1 MKSTAT
7 IEALIILFF
16 EVPGWTATPLMRTFA
31 CAASGGDVVFQ
42 ERTTILPTYAPQT
55 MFVRGQGVYLFDAD
69 GRRYLDFASG
79 ISVCNLGHCHPTVT
93 AAIQKQAAELVHI
106 SNLYY
111 NPVTP
116 MLAEKLVSKCF
127 DGAVFFANS
136 GAEANE
142 GLIKLARKYG
152 SRTGRHEIISMEN
165 SFHGRTLAT
174 LAATGR
180 AKYRKGFE
188 PDMPGFKQ
196 VPFNDFD
203 ALAAAVTDKTC
214 GILLEIV
221 QGEGGIL
228 PADTEYLNKVRAL
241 CDEKDILMLC
251 DEVQCGMGRTGTLFA
266 WQGAGVEPD
275 AFSMAK
281 ALANGLPMGGFIVK
295 RKFTDVLTVGTH
307 ASTFGGTPLV
317 SAAALAVQQ
326 VFDEE
331 IAVGEV
337 PFEALTLQAGR
348 LRWHAEPAEGRP
360 VPPPAEAALKPSEI
374 DTCEQLYLTG
384 LHLEQYRH
392 ATWSAKE
399 YYEEALRRDPSD
411 VRNNNALGLWYLRRG
426 TPFPHGGKGPA
437 AAQSQPLRR
446 RTALQPGAVPAL
458 AGKDRRGLRLVLQG
472 DLECGLAG
480 CGLVRLRADQQLTGA
495 PGRRP
500 GGTGPRPRA
509 QLA

>member
-1 MKSTAT
+1 MENQLYAQT
-7 IEALIILFF
+7 IE
-16 EVPGWTATPLMRTFA
+16 RH
-31 CAASGGDVVFQ
+31 S
-42 ERTTILPTYAPQT
+42 RYILPTYAPQKV
-55 MFVRGQGVYLFDAD
+55 FVRGEGVYLYDAD
-69 GRRYLDFASG
+69 GRRYLDYASG
-79 ISVCNLGHCHPTVT
+79 ISVCNLGHCHPKVT
-93 AAIQKQAAELVHI
+93 AAIQEQAAKLVHI

-116 MLAEKLVSKCF
+116 VLAEKLISKCF

-152 SRTGRHEIISMEN
+152 NRTGRNEIISMEN

-196 VPFNDFD
+196 VPYNDFE

-228 PADTEYLNKVRAL
+228 PADAEYLKKVRAL

-251 DEVQCGMGRTGTLFA
+251 DEVQCGMGRTGTLFG

-295 RKFTDVLTVGTH
+295 RKFTDVLTAGTH
-307 ASTFGGTPLV
+307 ASTFGGTPLA

-326 VFDEE
+326 VIEDENVLE
-331 IAVGEV
+331 NCRIQGDYMMA
-337 PFEALTLQAGR
+337 R
-348 LRWHAEPAEGRP
+348 LREITAKYDFVKEVRGRGLMIGIVLDHPAGALSALLLEKDLVTLTAGETVLRLL
-360 VPPPAEAALKPSEI
+360 PPLVI
-374 DTCEQLYLTG
+374 T
-384 LHLEQYRH
+384 R
-392 ATWSAKE
+392 
-399 YYEEALRRDPSD
+399 EEAD
-411 VRNNNALGLWYLRRG
+411 AGLNIIE
-426 TPFPHGGKGPA
+426 A
-437 AAQSQPLRR
+437 
-446 RTALQPGAVPAL
+446 
-458 AGKDRRGLRLVLQG
+458 
-472 DLECGLAG
+472 GLAEYAKTLKDG
-480 CGLVRLRADQQLTGA
+480 E
-495 PGRRP
+495 
-500 GGTGPRPRA
+500 
-509 QLA
+509 

>member
-1 MKSTAT
+1 M
-7 IEALIILFF
+7 ENELFAKT
-16 EVPGWTATPLMRTFA
+16 VARYK
-31 CAASGGDVVFQ
+31 Q
-42 ERTTILPTYAPQT
+42 YILPTYAPQT

-93 AAIQKQAAELVHI
+93 AAIRKQAAELVHI

-116 MLAEKLVSKCF
+116 MLAEKLISKCF

-152 SRTGRHEIISMEN
+152 SRTGRYEIISMEN

-307 ASTFGGTPLV
+307 ASTFGGTPLA

-331 IAVGEV
+331 NVLENCRTQGAYIMD
-337 PFEALTLQAGR
+337 R
-348 LRWHAEPAEGRP
+348 LREMTAKYGFVKTVRGRGLMIGVVLDHPAGALSKLLMEKNLVTLTAGETVLRLL
-360 VPPPAEAALKPSEI
+360 PPLVITRAEADE
-374 DTCEQLYLTG
+374 
-384 LHLEQYRH
+384 
-392 ATWSAKE
+392 
-399 YYEEALRRDPSD
+399 
-411 VRNNNALGLWYLRRG
+411 
-426 TPFPHGGKGPA
+426 
-437 AAQSQPLRR
+437 
-446 RTALQPGAVPAL
+446 
-458 AGKDRRGLRLVLQG
+458 
-472 DLECGLAG
+472 GLAILEAG
-480 CGLVRLRADQQLTGA
+480 FAEYAKTLKDGE
-495 PGRRP
+495 
-500 GGTGPRPRA
+500 
-509 QLA
+509 

>member
-1 MKSTAT
+1 M
-7 IEALIILFF
+7 ENELFAKT
-16 EVPGWTATPLMRTFA
+16 VDRYK
-31 CAASGGDVVFQ
+31 
-42 ERTTILPTYAPQT
+42 RYILPTYAPQT

-93 AAIQKQAAELVHI
+93 AAIRKQAAELVHI

-331 IAVGEV
+331 NVLENCRTQGAYIMN
-337 PFEALTLQAGR
+337 R
-348 LRWHAEPAEGRP
+348 LREMTAQYGFVKTVRGRGLMIGVVLDHPAGALSKLLMEKNLVTLTAGETVLRLL
-360 VPPPAEAALKPSEI
+360 PPLVITRAEADE
-374 DTCEQLYLTG
+374 
-384 LHLEQYRH
+384 
-392 ATWSAKE
+392 
-399 YYEEALRRDPSD
+399 
-411 VRNNNALGLWYLRRG
+411 
-426 TPFPHGGKGPA
+426 
-437 AAQSQPLRR
+437 
-446 RTALQPGAVPAL
+446 
-458 AGKDRRGLRLVLQG
+458 
-472 DLECGLAG
+472 GLAILEAG
-480 CGLVRLRADQQLTGA
+480 FAEYAKTLKDGE
-495 PGRRP
+495 
-500 GGTGPRPRA
+500 
-509 QLA
+509 